1 MWKGKGSDQGAEG
14 RPWARAASGAAKAR
28 AEAAGG
34 RRARGRGA
42 WLGTRGAWVGARAH
56 VPCRW
61 DPGPRDAPQGKRSL
75 ASAPCAVR
83 LHPSRRITIKA
94 KTTTKSRRGSVSMR
108 CSL

>member
-1 MWKGKGSDQGAEG
+1 MSKGKGSDQGAEG

-34 RRARGRGA
+34 RGARGRGA
-42 WLGTRGAWVGARAH
+42 RVGARAH

-61 DPGPRDAPQGKRSL
+61 DPGPRDAPHGKRSL

-83 LHPSRRITIKA
+83 LHPSCHITIKA

>member
-1 MWKGKGSDQGAEG
+1 MSKGKGSDQGAEG

-34 RRARGRGA
+34 R
-42 WLGTRGAWVGARAH
+42 GARAH

-61 DPGPRDAPQGKRSL
+61 DPGPRDAPHGKRSL